1 MTTLFDEASRREL
14 PIQPNLDDV
23 RVAAIKVGVAA
34 IPVVGDAFAE
44 ALGLVLMPSLNRRRD
59 DWFRDLARRLHDLET
74 KVDGFRF
81 EELATNE
88 QFASATVQATQA
100 VLRTH
105 QEEKVEALQNA
116 VLNVAAGSAPNED
129 LQSIFLNWVDR
140 LTALHL
146 RLLKQFSVQ
155 TAVSIQ
161 DAPAWLKADVC
172 SQFAKE
178 LLDQGLLGPVNRVV
192 VPNRNQLIVAEK
204 GFYTFRAGLSPLG
217 KQFLSFLQKPV
228 FKSRNSHQ

>member
-23 RVAAIKVGVAA
+23 RVSAIKVGLAA

-105 QEEKVEALQNA
+105 QEWRSL
-116 VLNVAAGSAPNED
+116 
-129 LQSIFLNWVDR
+129 
-140 LTALHL
+140 
-146 RLLKQFSVQ
+146 
-155 TAVSIQ
+155 
-161 DAPAWLKADVC
+161 
-172 SQFAKE
+172 
-178 LLDQGLLGPVNRVV
+178 
-192 VPNRNQLIVAEK
+192 
-204 GFYTFRAGLSPLG
+204 YPLG
-217 KQFLSFLQKPV
+217 I
-228 FKSRNSHQ
+228 